1 MDDYFTHDSRAMQ
14 DPKCMMLV
22 AQMGMEGYGIFWGI
36 LELLRQQ
43 KEYRLSIT
51 MMPAISLRFGTSET
65 KIMTVITEYNLFTVD
80 GENCFFSASL
90 CRQMEAEKE
99 AIERR
104 KNSAKKAIKTRWE
117 KAKNNIKTYDR
128 ITNEIQPNNERNTPV
143 LSIENQSITPKN
155 GGEAEKCTLSIVDNI
170 NNNINNI
177 ANKIGGA
184 GGKMQRKRAAFVKP
198 EIGEIRAYIDEK
210 NYDVNADAFYAF
222 YESNGWMV
230 GRNKMRN
237 WKQAVVTW
245 QFRDTGGRRNGKQQ
259 SNEKSVYSGCLR

>member
-22 AQMGMEGYGIFWGI
+22 AQMGMEGYGIFWGL

-65 KIMTVITEYNLFTVD
+65 NIMAVLKDYGLFDVD
-80 GENCFFSASL
+80 SENCFFSASL

-99 AIERR
+99 AENFRVNR
-104 KNSAKKAIKTRWE
+104 AKKA
-117 KAKNNIKTYDR
+117 AKNRWQKCSSNAKALQEQYTS
-128 ITNEIQPNNERNTPV
+128 NAQV
-143 LSIENQSITPKN
+143 LSIENQLITPEN
-155 GGEAEKCTLSIVDNI
+155 GGEAKNCTLSIVDNI

-245 QFRDTGGRRNGKQQ
+245 QFRDTGRRRNGKQQ
-259 SNEKSVYSGCLR
+259 SNEESVYSGCLR